1 MPSKINKNKTKK
13 ELSYTDGALAEEE
26 TSIKDLEQLLNPSAG
41 YNPFKTTVEDEFV
54 QKMGDMSIPELQS
67 LAVEIGVFPSGNK
80 TTLRNK
86 LKKEFRKKF
95 FLGKGN
101 VVQQTKPVVEQDNL
115 TEEQKK
121 FFNFE

>member
-1 MPSKINKNKTKK
+1 MKNKTKK
-13 ELSYTDGALAEEE
+13 IEAEKKLSYTDGTLAEGE
-26 TSIKDLEQLLNPSAG
+26 TRIEDLEQLLNPSAG
-41 YNPFKTTVEDEFV
+41 YNPFKTTVEEDFI

-80 TTLRNK
+80 TTLKNK

-101 VVQQTKPVVEQDNL
+101 VVQQTKPVVSQDSL

-121 FFNFE
+121 LFNFE